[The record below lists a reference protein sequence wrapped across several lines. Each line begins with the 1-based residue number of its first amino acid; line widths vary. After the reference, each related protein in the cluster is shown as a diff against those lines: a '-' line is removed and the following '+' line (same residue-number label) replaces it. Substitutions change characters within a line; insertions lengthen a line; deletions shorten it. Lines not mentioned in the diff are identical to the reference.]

1 MKLVLLGITGLFL
14 IICSILDFR
23 KGEIPAWALY
33 AGIIVVFVLK
43 ITTAVSVP
51 FVLAAVIVYSI
62 ISAAQKHT
70 EKWIGGADIDALFVI
85 WLALGVWRGIQF
97 LFITSALGCIILT
110 PLVLLGKV
118 GRDERIPLIPL
129 MTLGFTV
136 TCILEGC
143 GA

>member
-1 MKLVLLGITGLFL
+1 MKLVLLGIAELFL
-14 IICSILDFR
+14 IICSIFDFR
-23 KGEIPAWALY
+23 KGEIPAWVLY
-33 AGIIVVFVLK
+33 AGIIAVLVLK
-43 ITTAVSVP
+43 AVMTVSVP
-51 FVLAAVIVYSI
+51 YIFTAAIIYTVVSVLQEY
-62 ISAAQKHT
+62 T
-70 EKWIGGADIDALFVI
+70 EKWIGGADTDALFVI

-129 MTLGFTV
+129 ITLGFTV

-143 GA
+143 GV

>member
-1 MKLVLLGITGLFL
+1 MKLVLLGIAELFL
-14 IICSILDFR
+14 IICSISDFR
-23 KGEIPAWALY
+23 KGEIPAWVLY
-33 AGIIVVFVLK
+33 AGIIAVLVLK
-43 ITTAVSVP
+43 AVMTVSVP
-51 FVLAAVIVYSI
+51 YIFTAAIIYTVVSVLQEY
-62 ISAAQKHT
+62 T

-85 WLALGVWRGIQF
+85 WLTLGEWKGIQF

-129 MTLGFTV
+129 ITLGFTV

-143 GA
+143 GV